1 MPSIC
6 KAFHMSLCLRLS
18 LSGCY
23 GLWRCLWAR
32 GKLGVKKEAC
42 WSLKGRPQLSA
53 LAFWTKFFPNRFQ
66 YVDFH
71 VNPRVVSAIQLYEAQ
86 QISSQLQRNQTF
98 TFSLSLSLFP
108 FVRRKL
114 SMQYIYIYPN
124 TAMHATCDIF
134 DPPPPLR
141 TPSVCI
147 LCFRTSYT
155 TFADIRDV
163 YRDIPTNCEL
173 LDLHACIRL
182 SVCLEPALSSSLP
195 SIFGGSCSTRDW
207 WAGLIWYEGCRSV
220 GAGKSDN

>member
-1 MPSIC
+1 M
-6 KAFHMSLCLRLS
+6 
-18 LSGCY
+18 
-23 GLWRCLWAR
+23 
-32 GKLGVKKEAC
+32 
-42 WSLKGRPQLSA
+42 
-53 LAFWTKFFPNRFQ
+53 
-66 YVDFH
+66 
-71 VNPRVVSAIQLYEAQ
+71 NPRVVSAIQLCEAQ

-98 TFSLSLSLFP
+98 TFSLSLSLSLFP
-108 FVRRKL
+108 FVRKKL
-114 SMQYIYIYPN
+114 FMQYIYIYPN
-124 TAMHATCDIF
+124 TAMHAICDIF

-147 LCFRTSYT
+147 LCFITSYT

-195 SIFGGSCSTRDW
+195 SIFGRSCSTRDW